1 MVDNDFTNDDLISD
15 DLPQTGLNEPMSSN
29 PYLMASLDE
38 AEEAEFASAAAADD
52 AVLDSIEATG
62 TQDNYPSNVAVYDA
76 TEEAAADSPSDSS
89 YGSDDS
95 SDDNDYEDNSTDYDD
110 DYQASDPRE
119 YTIDISPEDQD
130 QLFREAR
137 TTYNWLKTPVNNEL
151 IEMAW
156 DLAKFGPTA
165 MNCSPLRIRVLRSD
179 SAKDKLREAMGDGNK
194 VKIGAAPVVLLLAA
208 SEHFHTQMAKLFP
221 NMPGLSDMLKDNP
234 DWRKKMAEDN
244 AWLQAGYLLMA
255 LRAVGLS
262 VGPMNG
268 ADMDQIE
275 ELFFANAGFKPFM
288 VVNVGFAADPP
299 TDYPRNPR
307 LTFREVS
314 ETL

>member
-1 MVDNDFTNDDLISD
+1 MADNNIDDVDNITD

-38 AEEAEFASAAAADD
+38 AEEAEFAKAAASDD
-52 AVLDSIEATG
+52 AVLDTLEAAENLAAAAANFAVDTG
-62 TQDNYPSNVAVYDA
+62 
-76 TEEAAADSPSDSS
+76 AADSSPHGDVS
-89 YGSDDS
+89 
-95 SDDNDYEDNSTDYDD
+95 NF
-110 DYQASDPRE
+110 
-119 YTIDISPEDQD
+119 TIDIAPEAQE

-151 IEMAW
+151 LEMAW

-165 MNCSPLRIRVLRSD
+165 MNCSPLRIRVLRSE
-179 SAKDKLREAMGDGNK
+179 SAKDKLRTAMADGNK
-194 VKIGAAPVVLLLAA
+194 PKIGAAPVVLILAA
-208 SEHFHTQMAKLFP
+208 SEHFHTQMSKLFP
-221 NMPGLSDMLKDNP
+221 FMPGLEEQLKENP
-234 DWRKKMAEDN
+234 EPRKQMAWDN
-244 AWLQAGYLLMA
+244 AWLQAGYLLIA
-255 LRAVGLS
+255 LRAIGLS

-268 ADMDQIE
+268 ADMAQIE

-307 LTFREVS
+307 LTFREIS
-314 ETL
+314 EVL

>member
-1 MVDNDFTNDDLISD
+1 MADNDITDIDDISD
-15 DLPQTGLNEPMSSN
+15 EIPQTGLNEPMSSN

-38 AEEAEFASAAAADD
+38 AEEAELAKAAAADD
-52 AVLDSIEATG
+52 AVLDAAESGDLDAAPQSVTIYPGDDSADAD
-62 TQDNYPSNVAVYDA
+62 DN
-76 TEEAAADSPSDSS
+76 
-89 YGSDDS
+89 SDDDADYS
-95 SDDNDYEDNSTDYDD
+95 GASDDDD
-110 DYQASDPRE
+110 EFNHHSDISDF
-119 YTIDISPEDQD
+119 TIDIAPEAQD
-130 QLFREAR
+130 QLFRDAR

-151 IEMAW
+151 LEMAW
-156 DLAKFGPTA
+156 DLAKYGPTA

-179 SAKDKLREAMGDGNK
+179 SAKDKLRSAMADGNK
-194 VKIGAAPVVLLLAA
+194 PKIGAAPVVLVLAA
-208 SEHFHTQMAKLFP
+208 SEHFHTQMEKLFP
-221 NMPGLSDMLKDNP
+221 FVKDLGEQLKASP
-234 DWRKKMAEDN
+234 EWRKQMAWDN
-244 AWLQAGYLLMA
+244 AWLQAGYLLIA

-268 ADMDQIE
+268 ADMAQIE

-307 LTFREVS
+307 LTFREIE